1 MLPPKLIEK
10 QIGVNQMKPMT
21 NKEFGALGEKF
32 AAKHLK
38 QQRYK
43 ILVKNYKNKLG
54 EIDIVARDGGEIV
67 FIEVKTRSAA
77 PYLSGMYSVDK
88 RKQFHILR
96 TAAKYLKDHPTDLQ
110 PRFDVIEI
118 EVDRSTGKLIGV
130 NHIKAAFQ
138 QTEDYARF

>member
-1 MLPPKLIEK
+1 MTY
-10 QIGVNQMKPMT
+10 T
-21 NKEFGALGEKF
+21 NKEFGALGEQYAVKY
-32 AAKHLK
+32 LK
-38 QQRYK
+38 KLKYK
-43 ILVKNYKNKLG
+43 ILEKNYKSKLG
-54 EIDIVARDGGEIV
+54 EIDIIARDGGEIV
-67 FIEVKTRSAA
+67 FIEVKTRSAE

-96 TAAKYLKDHPTDLQ
+96 TAAQYLKDHHTDLQ

-118 EVDRSTGKLIGV
+118 EVNRSSGELVSV